1 MLAYTNRFLAYANV
15 IRNLHGAYKKD
26 PNQVLMAQIVNLRKR
41 LYLTR
46 YMQIFGISS
55 LLLCVVS
62 MFLVY
67 IKQDILAVWS
77 FGLAL
82 VLLIVSLALLIW
94 EIQISVKALELHLE
108 DIEGE

>member
-1 MLAYTNRFLAYANV
+1 V

-46 YMQIFGISS
+46 SMQIFGISS

-67 IKQDILAVWS
+67 IKQDIFAVWS

>member
-1 MLAYTNRFLAYANV
+1 M
-15 IRNLHGAYKKD
+15 AYKKD

-46 YMQIFGISS
+46 SMQIFGISS